1 MEQDKHNKA
10 NRKLANEKAGRK
22 NDVEYDLLVEQ
33 QKAQVG
39 PALNHVSATE
49 MNICICVRKR
59 PLFDK
64 EYA

>member
-1 MEQDKHNKA
+1 MKDKDLKA
-10 NRKLANEKAGRK
+10 GRKLANEKAGRK
-22 NDVEYDLLVEQ
+22 NDVEYDLLIEQ
-33 QKAQVG
+33 QKAEVG
-39 PALNHVSATE
+39 AALNHVSATE